1 MPSIKYRI
9 FLWESVLV
17 SIIFRNFADAFNTFI
32 GALVCMADDI
42 RKYQNAVDAIKT
54 AILQSQARAAK
65 AVNQEQLALYY
76 GIGRYVSAN
85 TRKKNWG
92 TGAIEAISSQLR
104 KELPGLRG
112 FSATSMR
119 NMRTFYEEWRLLEA
133 NSSVTTDEINA
144 VPSNSSVATDEFTKI
159 NANSAVTTA
168 DSADDAEIRQLQLA
182 NLPNF
187 PLREFLSISFTHHV
201 AILAKAKTYEERV
214 FYMKYADMYK
224 ATVEDVE
231 KVIKQDLYH
240 HQDKMPNNFLA
251 TIPNYKQAY
260 RAIRM
265 FKDEY
270 LLDFINVEEL
280 GMHDEDIDESV
291 IESNIVHNVKN
302 FIMTFGRGFTFSGSQ
317 VHYDKLGHD
326 HWIDLLFFNRDLNRT
341 VVFELKNGK
350 FKVAYLAQLSAYL
363 RILNDDDRRDHEE
376 APIGIILCKETDKDY
391 AGYIMQDFRQP
402 MGVAT
407 YKTAD
412 EMDPELLKALPPKEE
427 LQRVFAESS
436 KKAEK

>member
-1 MPSIKYRI
+1 MYK
-9 FLWESVLV
+9 
-17 SIIFRNFADAFNTFI
+17 
-32 GALVCMADDI
+32 
-42 RKYQNAVDAIKT
+42 NAVDIIKT

-92 TGAIEAISSQLR
+92 KGAIETISNELQ

-112 FSATSMR
+112 FSAPSLRKMR
-119 NMRTFYEEWRLLEA
+119 IFYEEWMMLER
-133 NSSVTTDEINA
+133 NSFVTTNKLESSLDKTFVATNEFTEINK
-144 VPSNSSVATDEFTKI
+144 T
-159 NANSAVTTA
+159 ANSAVATA
-168 DSADDAEIRQLQLA
+168 EIVDDSEIRQLQLA
-182 NLPNF
+182 NLPDF
-187 PLREFLSISFTHHV
+187 PLKEFLSISFTHHIT
-201 AILAKAKTYEERV
+201 ILAKAKTYEERI
-214 FYMKYADMYK
+214 FYMKYVDTYK
-224 ATVEDVE
+224 PTVEDLE
-231 KVIKQDLYH
+231 KTIMQDLYH

-251 TIPNYKQAY
+251 TIPDYKQAY

-265 FKDEY
+265 FKDDY

-280 GMHDEDIDESV
+280 GMHDEDVDERV

-317 VHYDKLGHD
+317 VHFDKLGHD

-341 VVFELKNGK
+341 VVFELKNGN

-376 APIGIILCKETDKDY
+376 APIGIILCKNADKDY
-391 AGYIMQDFRQP
+391 AGYIMQDFKQP

-427 LQRVFAESS
+427 LQKVFMESS
-436 KKAEK
+436 KKKN

>member
-1 MPSIKYRI
+1 
-9 FLWESVLV
+9 
-17 SIIFRNFADAFNTFI
+17 
-32 GALVCMADDI
+32 MADEV
-42 RKYQNAVDAIKT
+42 RKYQNAVDIIKT

-76 GIGRYVSAN
+76 GIGRYISAN
-85 TRKKNWG
+85 TRNKNWG
-92 TGAIEAISSQLR
+92 TGAIETISKRLR
-104 KELPGLRG
+104 LELPGLRG
-112 FSATSMR
+112 FGVSSLK
-119 NMRTFYEEWRLLEA
+119 NMRIFYEAWQMIEPNSPIAIGELEG
-133 NSSVTTDEINA
+133 STFESDKE
-144 VPSNSSVATDEFTKI
+144 
-159 NANSAVTTA
+159 TA
-168 DSADDAEIRQLQLA
+168 ELIDNQGDVICQLQLA

-187 PLREFLSISFTHHV
+187 PLAEFLSISFTHHIR
-201 AILAKAKTYEERV
+201 ILENAKDIDERM
-214 FYMKYADMYK
+214 FYIRYCHNYK
-224 ATVEDVE
+224 PTTDDLPGII
-231 KVIKQDLYH
+231 KKQDLYH

-251 TIPNYKQAY
+251 TIPDYKQAY

-280 GMHDEDIDESV
+280 GMHDEDINESV

-317 VHYDKLGHD
+317 VHFDKLGHD
-326 HWIDLLFFNRDLNRT
+326 HWIDLQFFNRDLNRT

-350 FKVAYLAQLSAYL
+350 FKVGYLAQLSAYL

-376 APIGIILCKETDKDY
+376 APIGIILCKEADKDY

-427 LQRVFAESS
+427 LQRVFVESS
-436 KKAEK
+436 KKEEL

>member
-1 MPSIKYRI
+1 MEQDVKTY
-9 FLWESVLV
+9 
-17 SIIFRNFADAFNTFI
+17 
-32 GALVCMADDI
+32 
-42 RKYQNAVDAIKT
+42 KNAVDIIKT

-65 AVNQEQLALYY
+65 AVNQEQLALYF
-76 GIGRYVSAN
+76 GIGRYISEN
-85 TRKKNWG
+85 TRNKNWG
-92 TGAIEAISSQLR
+92 TGAIDNISKQLR
-104 KELPGLRG
+104 QELPGLRG
-112 FSATSMR
+112 FGASSLK
-119 NMRTFYEEWRLLEA
+119 NMRLFYEAWYMIEP
-133 NSSVTTDEINA
+133 NSPIAIGELNKK
-144 VPSNSSVATDEFTKI
+144 ATEYAKDTVEQ
-159 NANSAVTTA
+159 A
-168 DSADDAEIRQLQLA
+168 DNQTNTIRQLQLA

-187 PLREFLSISFTHHV
+187 PLAEFLSISFTHHV
-201 AILAKAKTYEERV
+201 RILENAKDTDERL
-214 FYMKYADMYK
+214 FYIRFCHNYK
-224 ATVEDVE
+224 PTTEDLPSII
-231 KVIKQDLYH
+231 KKQDLYH

-251 TIPNYKQAY
+251 TIPDYKQAY

-280 GMHDEDIDESV
+280 GMHEEDVDERV

-317 VHYDKLGHD
+317 VHFDKLGHD

-341 VVFELKNGK
+341 VVFELKNGN

-376 APIGIILCKETDKDY
+376 APIGIILCKNADVDY
-391 AGYIMQDFRQP
+391 AGYIMQDFKQP

-412 EMDPELLKALPPKEE
+412 EMDPELLKALPPKEA
-427 LQRVFAESS
+427 LQKVFMESS
-436 KKAEK
+436 RKEEPLANEAVL

>member
-1 MPSIKYRI
+1 MNEIK
-9 FLWESVLV
+9 
-17 SIIFRNFADAFNTFI
+17 D
-32 GALVCMADDI
+32 
-42 RKYQNAVDAIKT
+42 YQNAVDIIKT

-85 TRKKNWG
+85 TRKKKWG
-92 TGAIEAISSQLR
+92 TGAIETISSQLR

-119 NMRTFYEEWRLLEA
+119 NMRTFYEEWRQLES
-133 NSSVTTDEINA
+133 NSSVVTDEIQMLS
-144 VPSNSSVATDEFTKI
+144 SNSSVATDEFTQI
-159 NANSAVTTA
+159 NTNPSVATDDFKA
-168 DSADDAEIRQLQLA
+168 DSEIRQLQLA
-182 NLPNF
+182 NLPYF

-201 AILAKAKTYEERV
+201 AILAKVKTYEERI

-231 KVIKQDLYH
+231 KVIGQDLYH
-240 HQDKMPNNFLA
+240 HQDKMPNNFLT
-251 TIPNYKQAY
+251 TIPDYKQAY

-317 VHYDKLGHD
+317 VHFDKLGHD

-341 VVFELKNGK
+341 VVFELKNGG

-376 APIGIILCKETDKDY
+376 APIGIILCKHADKNY
-391 AGYIMQDFRQP
+391 AGYIMQDFHQP
-402 MGVAT
+402 MGIAT

-427 LQRVFAESS
+427 LQRVFEESS
-436 KKAEK
+436 KNEEM

>member
-1 MPSIKYRI
+1 MSDIK
-9 FLWESVLV
+9 E
-17 SIIFRNFADAFNTFI
+17 
-32 GALVCMADDI
+32 
-42 RKYQNAVDAIKT
+42 YQSAVDVIKT

-85 TRKKNWG
+85 TRKKKWG
-92 TGAIEAISSQLR
+92 TGAIETISSQLR

-119 NMRTFYEEWRLLEA
+119 NMRTFYEEWRQLES
-133 NSSVTTDEINA
+133 NSSVVTDEIQMLS
-144 VPSNSSVATDEFTKI
+144 SNSSVATDEFTQI
-159 NANSAVTTA
+159 NTNSSVATDDLKA
-168 DSADDAEIRQLQLA
+168 DSEIRQLQLA

-201 AILAKAKTYEERV
+201 AILAKAKTYEERI

-224 ATVEDVE
+224 ATVEDIE
-231 KVIKQDLYH
+231 KVIGQDLYH
-240 HQDKMPNNFLA
+240 HQDQMPNNFLA
-251 TIPNYKQAY
+251 TIPDYKQAY

-317 VHYDKLGHD
+317 VHFDKLGHD

-341 VVFELKNGK
+341 VVFELKNGG

-376 APIGIILCKETDKDY
+376 APIGIILCKHADKDY

-427 LQRVFAESS
+427 LQRVFEESS
-436 KKAEK
+436 KKDK